1 MKKIFLLLFGLFVV
15 CFLFFG
21 SKDEEIRIRVISN
34 SDNET
39 DIKYKKEVVNYLKEE
54 ILPYIILNDEYL
66 SSNYKSIENVLN
78 EKFQNINVKYEK
90 HTFNNKTYNDSAI
103 KDGVYKTLVIYIGEG
118 KGSNWWGSIFNEK
131 LFYESEDEVV
141 YKWYFKNE

>member
-1 MKKIFLLLFGLFVV
+1 MINEDDGNTDLLINTSIYNFLNGL
-15 CFLFFG
+15 
-21 SKDEEIRIRVISN
+21 
-34 SDNET
+34 
-39 DIKYKKEVVNYLKEE
+39 KEVVNYLKKE

-66 SSNYKSIENVLN
+66 SSNYKNIENVLN
-78 EKFQNINVKYEK
+78 GNFQNINVKYEK

>member
-39 DIKYKKEVVNYLKEE
+39 DIKYKKEVVNYLKKE

-66 SSNYKSIENVLN
+66 SSNYKNIESVLN
-78 EKFQNINVKYEK
+78 ENFKNIKVKYEK